1 MSKLTYKT
9 AVNYLESFIDY
20 EKKTNYSY
28 NPRLWNLERMRLLLH
43 YLGQPHQKLKTIHIA
58 GSKGKGSTAAMIHAI
73 LKASG
78 YKTGLYTSPH
88 LVTPLERF
96 RINSQP
102 MSENQF
108 CKLVE
113 RLQPHIAEVNQ
124 RKGHESL
131 TDIGKLSFFE
141 IYTAIGFLFF
151 ELEKVDFL
159 VLEVGLGGRL
169 DATNVVKPLV
179 SVITQISLEHTNL
192 LGDNLASIAVEKAG
206 IIKKN
211 GLVISSPQEPEVM
224 EVIEK
229 SCAEKNARLFKVGED
244 ISFER
249 LDAGQSGQYFT
260 LKSRRAEYSRCFMP
274 LLGKH
279 QLINAATA
287 VGAVELLRLHG
298 YIIPEEQVKIG
309 LEQTSWPARMQIIGR
324 QPTILLDVAHSP
336 QSAKLLRESICETF
350 TYDRLI
356 LIVGIS
362 ADKDIKGIGAEL
374 CPIADIA
381 ILTKASNNPRAAD
394 PARIKQEWKGFD
406 ATLVIKD
413 TVEAALDYAH
423 SIAEKDDL
431 ICITGSFYP
440 LGEAMKLLGVS
451 F

>member
-1 MSKLTYKT
+1 VSKLTYEA

-20 EKKTNYSY
+20 EKKTDYTYSR
-28 NPRLWNLERMRLLLH
+28 RLWNLERMRLLLH
-43 YLGQPHQKLKTIHIA
+43 YLGEPHQKLKTIHLA

-73 LKASG
+73 LTASG

-96 RINSQP
+96 RINSKP
-102 MSENQF
+102 MSEKQF
-108 CKLVE
+108 CELVE

-124 RKGHESL
+124 R

-151 ELEKVDFL
+151 ELEQVDFL

-169 DATNVVKPLV
+169 DATNVVEPLV

-192 LGDNLASIAVEKAG
+192 LGDNLASIAAEKAG
-206 IIKKN
+206 IIKTN

-224 EVIEK
+224 EVIEQ
-229 SCAEKNARLFKVGED
+229 SCAKQRAQLFQVGKD

-249 LDAGQSGQYFT
+249 LAIDQSGQYFT
-260 LKSRRAEYSRCFMP
+260 LKSKMAEYSRCHLP

-287 VGAVELLRLHG
+287 VGAVELLRFHH
-298 YIIPEEQVKIG
+298 YMIAAEQIKTG
-309 LEQTSWPARMQIIGR
+309 LEQTSWPARMQIVGR
-324 QPTILLDVAHSP
+324 EPTILLDVAHSP
-336 QSAKLLRESICETF
+336 QSAQLLRESIRETF

-362 ADKDIKGIGAEL
+362 EDKDIRGIGAEL
-374 CPIADIA
+374 CPLADIA
-381 ILTKASNNPRAAD
+381 ILTKAANNPRAAD
-394 PARIKQEWKGFD
+394 PGRIKEEWQGFGT
-406 ATLVIKD
+406 TLVIKD
-413 TVEAALDYAH
+413 TVESALNYAR

-431 ICITGSFYP
+431 ICLTGSFYP
-440 LGEAMKLLGVS
+440 LGEAMTLLGVS
-451 F
+451 G

>member
-1 MSKLTYKT
+1 MSKLTYQA
-9 AVNYLESFIDY
+9 AVNYLENFIDY
-20 EKKTNYSY
+20 EKKRDYSY
-28 NPRLWNLERMRLLLH
+28 NPRLWNLDRMRLLLH
-43 YLGQPHQKLKTIHIA
+43 YLDEPHQKLKTIHIA

-96 RINSQP
+96 RINSQM

-108 CKLVE
+108 CELVE
-113 RLQPHIAEVNQ
+113 RLQPHIAEVN
-124 RKGHESL
+124 RR

-169 DATNVVKPLV
+169 DATNVVEPLV

-192 LGDNLASIAVEKAG
+192 LGDNLASIAAEKAG

-224 EVIEK
+224 KVIEK
-229 SCAEKNARLFKVGED
+229 SCARQNAQLFKVGED

-249 LDAGQSGQYFT
+249 LDADQSGQHFT
-260 LKSRRAEYSRCFMP
+260 LKSRIAEYSRCLMP

-287 VGAVELLRLHG
+287 VGAIELLRCHD
-298 YIIPEEQVKIG
+298 YIISEEQVKVG
-309 LEQTSWPARMQIIGR
+309 LERTFWPARMQIIGR
-324 QPTILLDVAHSP
+324 EPTILLDVAHSP

-356 LIVGIS
+356 LLVGIS
-362 ADKDIKGIGAEL
+362 ADKDIKSIGAEL

-394 PARIKQEWKGFD
+394 PARIKQEWQGFG

-413 TVEAALDYAH
+413 TVESALDYAR